1 MINLTKLYQALPYN
15 AMRYEVVE
23 DWPSID
29 TVILSVYDVVRFG
42 IGLVSINSRYSSAM
56 DATVIGLPLFRLR

>member
-1 MINLTKLYQALPYN
+1 
-15 AMRYEVVE
+15 MRYEVVE